1 MIKLISRASSLA
13 KIQVNEF
20 QTIFPDLKLEIH
32 YTDTIGD
39 RDLKSSL
46 MDQTVPTDFFTQEL
60 DQSVLDGRIDFALHS
75 AKDLPYPMP
84 RGLEV
89 ISLLAAGDKSDALVS
104 RDGLTFKDLPIGA
117 KLGTSSASR
126 QQQVLELR
134 PDLEIVS
141 IRGTIEARIDY
152 VTRGEVDAVIVA
164 TCALNRLGLDQHIS
178 DILPITTHPLQ
189 GNLAV
194 VAKINRFD
202 LKELFKA
209 KDIRNNFGKVSLV
222 GAGPGDP
229 DLLTVKAYKA
239 LNQADVVYYDDL
251 SGTRMLEG
259 LSAELI
265 YVGKRKGC
273 GYKTQPV
280 TNEILY
286 QAALAGKKVVR
297 LKAGDPLLFSR
308 GGEELAYLG
317 ERLVETEVVPGI
329 SSFQASA
336 ATLQFPLTM
345 RGVSRRF
352 TATSG
357 HYASTVE
364 LPLPSDG
371 TIALFMSVTQIE
383 RLQGALQK
391 LGWDENT
398 GVAIV
403 HNAGHLNEECQL
415 LTIKTLDQVDIKA
428 PSMIIIGEVTKMSQ
442 QRAKLLYTGIDP
454 TRIHFREKVTH
465 LPFIRTEAL
474 AKPTVELEDYDGL
487 MFTSRSAVRYFLKN
501 YQPIK
506 GQKLFAV
513 GPHTA
518 ELLEDAG
525 FVIDVM
531 PEVYDSNYLLPLVE
545 ASGCQNVL
553 YPCSNLSDN
562 ALHQVDFVEPVV
574 FYKTIKVEKPEV
586 DITTYDAI
594 IFSSAST
601 ITSFFEIYTDLPESL
616 FFYVSGNMT
625 RAKLLEYG
633 ISEHKILTY
642 NL

>member
-20 QTIFPDLKLEIH
+20 QTIFPDLEIEVH
-32 YTDTIGD
+32 FTETIGD

-46 MDQTVPTDFFTQEL
+46 MDQTVPVDFFTQEL
-60 DQSVLDGRIDFALHS
+60 DQSVLEERVDFALHS
-75 AKDLPYPMP
+75 AKDLPYPLP

-117 KLGTSSASR
+117 TVGTSSASR
-126 QQQVLELR
+126 KQQILELR

-141 IRGTIEARIDY
+141 IRGTIEARLDY
-152 VTRGEVDAVIVA
+152 VARGEVDAVIVA
-164 TCALNRLGLDQHIS
+164 TCALKRLGLDQHIS
-178 DILPITTHPLQ
+178 DVLPIKTHPLQ

-194 VAKINRFD
+194 VAKVNRFD

-209 KDIRNNFGKVSLV
+209 KDIRNGFGKVSLV

-229 DLLTVKAYKA
+229 DLLTVKAYKV

-286 QAALAGKKVVR
+286 QAALSGKKVVR

-308 GGEELAYLG
+308 GGEELNYLG

-336 ATLQFPLTM
+336 STLQFPLTM

-357 HYASTVE
+357 HYASNVE

-383 RLQGALQK
+383 RLQGELRK

-415 LTIKTLDQVDIKA
+415 VTIKTLDQVHIKA
-428 PSMIIIGEVTKMSQ
+428 PSMIIIGEVTKMSK

-474 AKPTVELEDYDGL
+474 AKPEINLESYDGL

-525 FVIDVM
+525 FKIDVM

-545 ASGCQNVL
+545 ASGCQKVL

-562 ALHQVDFVEPVV
+562 ALHQLSFVEPVV

-601 ITSFFEIYTDLPESL
+601 ISSFFEIYKDLPENL

-625 RAKLLEYG
+625 HAKLLEYG
-633 ISEHKILTY
+633 ISEQKILTY
-642 NL
+642 KL

>member
-13 KIQVNEF
+13 KIQVTEF
-20 QTIFPDLKLEIH
+20 QAIFPNLQVEVNF
-32 YTDTIGD
+32 TDTVGD
-39 RDLKSSL
+39 RDLKSCL
-46 MDQTVPTDFFTQEL
+46 MAKTVSIDFFTQEL
-60 DQSVLDGRIDFALHS
+60 DQAVLDGRVDFALHS

-89 ISLLAAGDKSDALVS
+89 ISLLQASDKSDALVS
-104 RDGLTFKDLPIGA
+104 RDGLKFQDLPQGA

-126 QQQVLELR
+126 KEQILELR
-134 PDLEIVS
+134 PDLQIVS

-164 TCALNRLGLDQHIS
+164 TCALHRLGLENQIS

-189 GNLAV
+189 GNLAI

-202 LKELFKA
+202 LKELFKS
-209 KDIRNNFGKVSLV
+209 KDIRNQFGKVSLV

-229 DLLTVKAYKA
+229 DLLTVKAYKV

-259 LSAELI
+259 LSAELV

-273 GYKTQPV
+273 GYKTQPF

-286 QAALAGKKVVR
+286 QAALTGQKVVR

-308 GGEELAYLG
+308 GGEELVYLG
-317 ERLVETEVVPGI
+317 ERLIETEVVPGI

-336 ATLQFPLTM
+336 ATMQFPLTM

-357 HYASTVE
+357 HYASNVE

-383 RLQGALQK
+383 RLQSELRK

-403 HNAGHLNEECQL
+403 HNAGHLNEECQQVS
-415 LTIKTLDQVDIKA
+415 IKTLDQITIKA
-428 PSMIIIGEVTKMSQ
+428 PSMIIIGEVTKMSKY
-442 QRAKLLYTGIDP
+442 RAKLLYTGIDP
-454 TRIHFREKVTH
+454 TRINFREKVTH
-465 LPFIRTEAL
+465 LPFIRTKAL
-474 AKPTVELEDYDGL
+474 ATPVLEMDSYDGL
-487 MFTSRSAVRYFLKN
+487 MFTSRSAVRYFLKH
-501 YQPIK
+501 YQPLV

-518 ELLEDAG
+518 ELLEEAG
-525 FVIDVM
+525 FTIDVM

-545 ASGCQNVL
+545 ASGCQKVL

-562 ALHQVDFVEPVV
+562 ALHGVSFVEPVV
-574 FYKTIKVEKPEV
+574 FYETVKVEKPEV

-601 ITSFFEIYTDLPESL
+601 ISSFFEIYTDLPGNL

-633 ISEHKILTY
+633 ISEHKISTY
-642 NL
+642 SL